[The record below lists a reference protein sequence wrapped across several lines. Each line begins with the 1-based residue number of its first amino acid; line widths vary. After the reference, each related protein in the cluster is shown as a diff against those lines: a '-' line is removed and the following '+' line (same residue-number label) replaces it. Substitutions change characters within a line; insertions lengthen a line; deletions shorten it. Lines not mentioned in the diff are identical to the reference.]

1 MANPVGKLIEK
12 EVGSAAHSLYRS
24 AIQSLSDILDNGTP
38 KELKTAIS
46 KVVKE
51 FKAQGVTRDIAITDA
66 SDFGIRKITLPT
78 NEVRSTVQEAPIK
91 PVFKP
96 TAEHVRGGKSEGAKA
111 TDYHKSLMMF
121 DKLSNKPDANPE
133 AIADEID
140 LMSKKYGKEP
150 ERMMKD
156 LLALKQR
163 GEKVGA
169 SIYTKSERADT
180 FRAAAVEK
188 GVPESTANRFQ
199 YEEGKYETHALN
211 QGTES
216 GDPAKTRSYRVGIK
230 LTAEERKAMGASKMW
245 ERTSADLPVGP
256 SKDVGAPEVY
266 YVFAKTP
273 EEATAD
279 LAKVMREIHSDM
291 GSKGKG
297 AKVADPKLAIKKKEV
312 VEPEVK
318 PEPEAKPKVRS
329 TEPEAKT
336 ESTPIEETPEKSIE
350 PETAAEVRS
359 TEPEAASPKEEVD
372 ELSQAEDQFA
382 EVDGAALQREL
393 DGIPEEQPPVTPEER
408 VNVGFESK
416 VSKPVAAAVTKSGG
430 VQRKLAAGVLG
441 AGALTGGALM
451 MAKKEG
457 ATPPDTVTES
467 SAAEAQ
473 PQGAAVDESKRRLS
487 AVIEGNP
494 DVVVK
499 TVKTKG
505 GDYNVYRKDS
515 AMAQSFRDAY
525 AKAKAGKAKVFKW
538 NGNNYKVA

>member
-24 AIQSLSDILDNGTP
+24 AIQSLSDILDNGKP
-38 KELKTAIS
+38 KDLKAAIS

-51 FKAQGVTRDIAITDA
+51 FKAQGVTRDIVITDA
-66 SDFGIRKITLPT
+66 SDFGIREITLPT
-78 NEVRSTVQEAPIK
+78 KVAPIK
-91 PVFKP
+91 PVFQQ
-96 TAEHVRGGKSEGAKA
+96 TAVHVRGGKSEGAKA

-318 PEPEAKPKVRS
+318 PEPESPS
-329 TEPEAKT
+329 
-336 ESTPIEETPEKSIE
+336 IEETPEKSIE
-350 PETAAEVRS
+350 PENTPVALDEPDEVGIDDSMDLSPEAVRAKLEGNGKDAGFIGGKNAIDLS
-359 TEPEAASPKEEVD
+359 PEEVIVPSKVLPDDMGEPEGFV
-372 ELSQAEDQFA
+372 
-382 EVDGAALQREL
+382 
-393 DGIPEEQPPVTPEER
+393 PEY
-408 VNVGFESK
+408 K
-416 VSKPVAAAVTKSGG
+416 GG
-430 VQRKLAAGVLG
+430 LKRKLAAGVLG

-457 ATPPDTVTES
+457 ATPPDTVTGS

-473 PQGAAVDESKRRLS
+473 PQGGRETDQEAAVDESKRRLS

-494 DVVVK
+494 DVVK